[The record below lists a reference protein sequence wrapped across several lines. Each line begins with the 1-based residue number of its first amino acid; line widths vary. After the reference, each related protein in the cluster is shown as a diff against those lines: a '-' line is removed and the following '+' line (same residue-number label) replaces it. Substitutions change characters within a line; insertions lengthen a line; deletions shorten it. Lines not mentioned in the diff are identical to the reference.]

1 MTTGSWQNLEGGT
14 NDACFEQ
21 PIIDRVLR
29 PYRSLYP
36 TVHPSAFVDASAQVI
51 GDVHVGAESSIWMN
65 VVVRGDVNSIRIGA
79 RTNLQD
85 LTLVHVMRDT
95 HPAVIGD
102 NVTVGHS
109 AIVHGCTIEDRCL
122 IGMGAI
128 LLNGCRI
135 GAGSIIAA
143 GGLVP
148 EGVVVPPG
156 SMVMGMPGKVRR
168 SLTPEEDAS
177 ITGYAD
183 NYARYRLDFQAE
195 HTPV

>member
-1 MTTGSWQNLEGGT
+1 M
-14 NDACFEQ
+14 
-21 PIIDRVLR
+21 IR
-29 PYRSLYP
+29 PFRSVFP
-36 TVHPSAFVDASAQVI
+36 AVDPSAFVDTSAQVI
-51 GDVHVGAESSIWMN
+51 GDVHVGPESSIWMN

-85 LTLVHVMRDT
+85 LVLVHVMRET
-95 HPAVIGD
+95 HPTVIGD

-109 AIVHGCTIEDRCL
+109 AVIHGCIIEDRCL

-135 GAGSIIAA
+135 GTGSIVAA
-143 GGLVP
+143 GALVP
-148 EGVVVPPG
+148 EGFVVPPG

-168 SLTPEEDAS
+168 TLTAEEDAS
-177 ITGYAD
+177 IKWYAD
-183 NYARYRLDFQAE
+183 NYVRYRLDFQSE